1 MNKIWTIAM
10 NTYKEAVRNKVF
22 YIILVFA
29 IGLLMMSTVL
39 ATLSL
44 GEDDRIIK
52 DLGLS
57 AINLFGL
64 LLSVFV
70 GVNLIFDE
78 LDKRTIYTI
87 ISSGATRYQFLL
99 GKFLG
104 FFITITIN
112 IIIMGFLLCC
122 LIVFWSSGGVFGSGL
137 PAVIL
142 AILLMLF
149 EMMIII
155 SFALLFSSFSTP
167 VLSAFLT
174 FVCWIIGHMSEDLL
188 EWAKQLGERDGSV
201 MMANFLNGLYYII
214 PNLELYNI
222 KNQVVYSEDI
232 GSLAYTVVMHP
243 FAAILYTA
251 ILLII
256 TILTFNWRD
265 FR

>member
-29 IGLLMMSTVL
+29 IGLLFMSTVL

-64 LLSVFV
+64 LLSIFV

-87 ISSGATRYQFLL
+87 ISSGATRYQFIL

-104 FFITITIN
+104 FFITITVN
-112 IIIMGFLLCC
+112 ICIMGFLLCG
-122 LIVFWSSGGVFGSGL
+122 LIVFWSGGAGL

-142 AILLMLF
+142 AIILMLF
-149 EMMIII
+149 EMMIVI

-174 FVCWIIGHMSEDLL
+174 LVCWIIGHMSEDLL
-188 EWAKQLGERDGSV
+188 EWAKQLSERDGAV
-201 MMANFLNGLYYII
+201 VMANFLKGIYYVI

-232 GSLAYTVVMHP
+232 GSLINTVFLHP
-243 FAAILYTA
+243 FAAVLYASLIL
-251 ILLII
+251 IL